1 MPQTMQWIAGTD
13 ALAMSVAM
21 EARFQ
26 GRTCIL
32 CGCGE
37 SGNARPF
44 VQDKSEYPEGIP
56 DDLMALPLCRV
67 CLRVKSQ
74 GVPCCVCCPF
84 TDPAT
89 STGPET
95 LKIALREAA
104 IFHSMGGAGFVLPHS
119 SWRRGCWGNA
129 AASPTMRGHV

>member
-67 CLRVKSQ
+67 CLRLNTEDI
-74 GVPCCVCCPF
+74 GPCEKACFMIFPCLAV
-84 TDPAT
+84 TPADVLT
-89 STGPET
+89 CITT
-95 LKIALREAA
+95 KLREVSHGQLSDWSVVVTDA
-104 IFHSMGGAGFVLPHS
+104 MEQAGPRTAV
-119 SWRRGCWGNA
+119 
-129 AASPTMRGHV
+129 M